1 MKIDTLVFSG
11 ASTKITLFVGIL
23 RCLYE
28 QRILTPELEGI
39 HTIYT
44 CSISTLIVMYMLLGL
59 SLDVMEHCCMQ
70 GNYENLINLDEI
82 NITGLVD
89 SFGLVSNELLGT
101 LVINL
106 LKEKFNREDMT
117 LQELYDYKPICLS
130 VKCANITKNKIDYI
144 NHTTDPDLS
153 IITLLRMTTAIPF
166 LFKPVIYKG
175 DMYLDGGVNG
185 GYPVDKATDN
195 YLGVWIR
202 GNDSDSVEADNLLS
216 FMYKLGT
223 LKQFDEERLPQ
234 SNTIMYYSDIHFSNF
249 TLSPETKQELIT
261 LGYNTTLKHI
271 QTHSLTNDLL
281 SEHLEDTTP
290 TRVIAELP

>member
-44 CSISTLIVMYMLLGL
+44 CSASTLLVVYMLLGV
-59 SLDVMEHCCMQ
+59 SLDVMEHCCMH
-70 GNYENLINLDEI
+70 GNFENLINLDEI

-101 LVINL
+101 LVTNL

-153 IITLLRMTTAIPF
+153 IITLLCMTTAIPF

-175 DMYLDGGVNG
+175 DMYLDGGING

-202 GNDSDSVEADNLLS
+202 GNDSDSVIADNLLS

-290 TRVIAELP
+290 TTTSS

>member
-11 ASTKITLFVGIL
+11 ASTKVSLFVGIL

-28 QRILTPELEGI
+28 QRILNPELDGI

-44 CSISTLIVMYMLLGL
+44 CSVSTLIVIYMLL
-59 SLDVMEHCCMQ
+59 DVSVDVTEHCCMQ
-70 GNYENLINLDEI
+70 GNFENIINLDEI

-89 SFGLVSNELLGT
+89 NFGLVSNELVGT
-101 LVINL
+101 LVTNL

-166 LFKPVIYKG
+166 LFKPVLYKG
-175 DMYLDGGVNG
+175 DMYLDGGING

-202 GNDSDSVEADNLLS
+202 GNDSDSVIADNLLS

-223 LKQFDEERLPQ
+223 LKQFDEQRLPQ

-261 LGYNTTLKHI
+261 LGYKTTLKHI

-281 SEHLEDTTP
+281 SEHPEDTTP
-290 TRVIAELP
+290 TTTSS